1 MDIKEY
7 LKTLSKED
15 LISLLMDLS
24 DTDSAVKNFLT
35 EKQYS
40 FQMQPEQNETI
51 FPATDALFNQPHTIN
66 RQSSPQ
72 EKINLYKSLFV
83 GRKDVFALRWV
94 NTKSNKS
101 GYSPVCGNKW
111 ASGKCDM
118 KKYSCA
124 TCPYKLPVALTD
136 NYIYNHLA
144 GKDEFCRD
152 VIGLYPLMEG
162 NLCRFLAMDFD
173 AHAPQ
178 GAKLNNFHSCKQCEA
193 LYAHAPKA
201 QMSIISTHANGAIA
215 TYSHSS
221 ANQASWK
228 DDILAVHKTFS
239 DFGINSY
246 IEISRSGNGGHLW
259 VFFDASISAR
269 LARNLGTAIIKA
281 AMQKRHSIPFESFAP
296 YGYFII

>member
-1 MDIKEY
+1 MEK
-7 LKTLSKED
+7 LKSILKKDYMKDVIIVALLVIVYSI
-15 LISLLMDLS
+15 ISFIHLGS
-24 DTDSAVKNFLT
+24 TVNPQTFGEFSQDTEVIFELEEESAVSRLRYFLGDK
-35 EKQYS
+35 E
-40 FQMQPEQNETI
+40 
-51 FPATDALFNQPHTIN
+51 
-66 RQSSPQ
+66 
-72 EKINLYKSLFV
+72 
-83 GRKDVFALRWV
+83 
-94 NTKSNKS
+94 
-101 GYSPVCGNKW
+101 
-111 ASGKCDM
+111 GKF
-118 KKYSCA
+118 KVYGS
-124 TCPYKLPVALTD
+124 TD

-221 ANQASWK
+221 ANQAVWK
-228 DDILAVHKTFS
+228 DDILAAHKTFS

-269 LARNLGTAIIKA
+269 NHSSIYFHIFIKSSSVTRVGKCNIKIFCCIFIYGSFI
-281 AMQKRHSIPFESFAP
+281 QRFITSIGCIE
-296 YGYFII
+296 

>member
-1 MDIKEY
+1 MELKEY
-7 LKTLSKED
+7 LETFSKED
-15 LISLLMDLS
+15 LISLLMGLS
-24 DTDSAVKNFLT
+24 DTNPLVKNFLT
-35 EKQYS
+35 EKQKS
-40 FQMQPEQNETI
+40 VHSQSEQNKPV
-51 FPATDALFNQPHTIN
+51 FPTSDVLFNQAYNIN
-66 RQSSPQ
+66 RQSTPQ

-83 GRKDVFALRWV
+83 GRKDVFALRWF
-94 NTKSNKS
+94 NAKSNKS

-111 ASGKCDM
+111 SSGKCDL

-173 AHAPQ
+173 AHAP
-178 GAKLNNFHSCKQCEA
+178 
-193 LYAHAPKA
+193 KA
-201 QMSIISTHANGAIA
+201 QMSIIFTHANGAIA

-221 ANQASWK
+221 ANQAVWK
-228 DDILAVHKTFS
+228 DDILAAHKTFS